1 MRLLRR
7 HDDAFPLRARVEYCW
22 GWTTRSSQLRKAPF
36 PQAGDNSHSI
46 QLGKNA
52 PKHSEKQQETE
63 PRRHIVSIAWCD
75 CHVNV
80 FLPIEIVPW
89 GPTLKWA
96 LMELYAVKHRT
107 FTCTS
112 GLWLLGPHS
121 LVSRG
126 YMEIR
131 GGQGDFTERSV
142 RIVSGYSNS
151 AYCKFDSCIV
161 DSYSDILMLDFI
173 GERYNLRF
181 SHCAVPRKNTLEC
194 LLTWRVCVSSSLG
207 TDLKN

>member
-7 HDDAFPLRARVEYCW
+7 HDDAFPLRARVKYCW

-107 FTCTS
+107 CTCTS
-112 GLWLLGPHS
+112 ALWLLRPHS

-126 YMEIR
+126 YVNTCRARWFYGAKCSYHIR
-131 GGQGDFTERSV
+131 VFEFRLLQIWFLNRWFV
-142 RIVSGYSNS
+142 QWH
-151 AYCKFDSCIV
+151 FDV
-161 DSYSDILMLDFI
+161 GFI